1 MQFGEYKIKMMK
13 FIATS
18 YDIFL
23 LVNKR
28 AEQKGKEKNVK
39 SSRKLK

>member
-1 MQFGEYKIKMMK
+1 MK

-23 LVNKR
+23 LVSKR
-28 AEQKGKEKNVK
+28 GEKGKEKNVK